1 MRRRLSAV
9 VLGLMSVF
17 VLAGPVFADT
27 VPGPGN
33 YRDSGS
39 TTYLNAWASVCGRTT
54 CTDTNVWAYNTELQS
69 GDSYVEVCADQ
80 FTYPIRGGGKY
91 RSLSACA
98 PVSADIAG
106 DLSAATIDATLDGQ
120 SCNQRTCT
128 STQVSL
134 SLSLSAVSASNSYSR
149 TEKYQYG
156 TCIDTYRVRGQ
167 SRDAEGSLVING
179 STLDAFGQIA
189 SESFAF
195 STRCR

>member
-9 VLGLMSVF
+9 VLGLTSVF

-39 TTYLNAWASVCGRTT
+39 TTYLNAWASECGRTS

-69 GDSYVEVCADQ
+69 GDSYVEVCVDQ

-120 SCNQRTCT
+120 SCGQRSCT
-128 STQVSL
+128 SAQVSL
-134 SLSLSAVSASNSYSR
+134 SVSLSAVSASNSYSR

-156 TCIDTYRVRGQ
+156 TCIDTYRVRGE
-167 SRDAEGSLVING
+167 SRDAEGTLVING
-179 STLDAFGQIA
+179 STLDAFGQIG
-189 SESFAF
+189 SETFAF